1 MKNIYRKGVGLLSV
15 LLASTVLLSACNA
28 ITNNQGVSIGNTRET
43 SNIVQIAEPLSE
55 EQQAQ
60 KMQRSVAEA
69 ATRTDVSPTT
79 NKEPLTTPEIAA
91 IAQPTVVAITTTGL
105 QSTVWGMMEFQ
116 AAGSG
121 VIISEDG
128 YIVTN
133 NHVVSGAEQIDV
145 VLATGNS
152 YTAELI
158 GTAPAND
165 LAVLKIEA
173 SELPYAS
180 FGNSDDLIVGELAIA
195 VGNPLGDF
203 QGTVTSGIVSS
214 LGRTLVLEENGN
226 LVELQNLIQTD
237 AAINSGNSGGGLF
250 NSYGE
255 LIGINVAKASS
266 SSSAASVEGLGFA
279 IPANTAAPIINSIV
293 NTGHV
298 EGAPSLNILGS
309 NVSQSMASAYEGV
322 LVPGVWIR
330 DIQADSPVLDAGMEV
345 GDIIVEFAGVEVSSI
360 AELNLVKNRYKAG
373 DTVDVRYFR
382 AGEYYDTQ
390 VTLDELGS

>member
-28 ITNNQGVSIGNTRET
+28 ITNNQGGSIGNTRET

-79 NKEPLTTPEIAA
+79 NKEPLITPEIAA